1 MLKIDFTNQELDMI
15 KSKIH
20 FTELQERIIKYRQ
33 DELSIVEMAFL
44 ENVSDSK
51 ISKEI
56 KKIKTKIKKVL

>member
-56 KKIKTKIKKVL
+56 KKIKNKIKKVI

>member
-1 MLKIDFTNQELDMI
+1 MLKIDFTTEELNTIM
-15 KSKIH
+15 SKIH
-20 FTELQERIIKYRQ
+20 FTELQKKIIMYRQ

-56 KKIKTKIKKVL
+56 KKIKNKIKKVI